1 MTHNVLVPPAHQ
13 NTAIS
18 AEGTPI
24 GYRTLGSG
32 PGLIVVGGA
41 LRTAEDYL
49 PLATALAESC
59 TVHVVDRRGRG
70 TSGPQGPRY
79 SLRTEVEDLLAIHTE
94 TGARWAFGHSY
105 GGHVVLETA
114 RTTQTLDRIVVYEPG
129 VPCAPVPTDWM
140 APYRERLDAD
150 DPHGAFAHFI
160 RGSGG
165 APAFVAKLP
174 HWYLRTAMSLG
185 LRGSAWRRIRPLLW
199 ANLAEHE
206 QIAARQGR
214 LDDYRVVATPTLLL
228 GGGNS
233 PATSRTELARLQR
246 TLPHAVL
253 ESLPRLNHFGPEGK
267 TAARVGRPTL
277 AFLLGTTPR
286 TASQPITPGR
296 HQE

>member
-1 MTHNVLVPPAHQ
+1 MTHSVPVPPAHQ

-18 AEGTPI
+18 ADGTAI

-49 PLATALAESC
+49 PLATTLAESC

-79 SLRTEVEDLLAIHTE
+79 SLRKEVEDLLAIYTE

-105 GGHVVLETA
+105 GGLVVLETA
-114 RTTQTLDRIVVYEPG
+114 RTTETLDPIVVYEPG

-140 APYRERLDAD
+140 DPYRERLDAG
-150 DPHGAFAHFI
+150 DPYGAFAHFI

-165 APAFVAKLP
+165 APAVVAKMP
-174 HWYLRTAMSLG
+174 HWYLRTAMRIG
-185 LRGSAWRRIRPLLW
+185 LRGSTWRSIRSLLW

-206 QIAARQGR
+206 QIAAQQGR
-214 LDDYRVVATPTLLL
+214 LDDYRAVATPTLVLC
-228 GGGNS
+228 GGKS
-233 PATSRTELARLQR
+233 PATSRNEFTMLQR

-253 ESLPRLNHFGPEGK
+253 ESLPGLNHFGPEGK
-267 TAARVGRPTL
+267 TAARVGQPTL
-277 AFLLGTTPR
+277 AFLRASRPNTP
-286 TASQPITPGR
+286 
-296 HQE
+296 